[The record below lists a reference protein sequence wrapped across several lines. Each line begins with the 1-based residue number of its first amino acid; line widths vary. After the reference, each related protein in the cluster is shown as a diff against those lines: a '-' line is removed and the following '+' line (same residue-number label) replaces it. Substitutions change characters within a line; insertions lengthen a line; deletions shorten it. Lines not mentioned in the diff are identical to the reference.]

1 LSAVRQ
7 RLGAGPAERVG
18 HDVVDAGDVL
28 GANGEVVLGS
38 QLVQGAQ
45 GCEHGR
51 AASGLPVDDGD
62 VGLVVNEQLDDR
74 VAQARAVG
82 GDGVQRGEGLEQTDV
97 VVREVVLV
105 VDGPGAGVGDTGRG
119 LARGRVQ
126 VEAEALERSV
136 GAELEHA
143 AVVAPGLAAVPAVE
157 VEQPAAEV
165 AAEGLGDREHLV
177 GTTALERVDDAAQEW
192 PGSG

>member
-7 RLGAGPAERVG
+7 RLGAGSAERVG

-28 GANGEVVLGS
+28 GANGEVVLGG

-45 GCEHGR
+45 GSEHGR
-51 AASGLPVDDGD
+51 AAGGLPVDDGD

-97 VVREVVLV
+97 VVREV
-105 VDGPGAGVGDTGRG
+105 A
-119 LARGRVQ
+119 
-126 VEAEALERSV
+126 
-136 GAELEHA
+136 
-143 AVVAPGLAAVPAVE
+143 
-157 VEQPAAEV
+157 
-165 AAEGLGDREHLV
+165 LV
-177 GTTALERVDDAAQEW
+177 GR
-192 PGSG
+192 